1 MSNRICRG
9 KQQVRMT
16 GKAEK
21 RDSRCQSIDILHKT
35 SNLVHCIAVTL
46 PSHREPVRWKEAGL
60 ENRSDA
66 WETIQSGALIGCFL
80 FLVIR
85 LSTWHAE
92 GLLYTPLAPK
102 CCNIYRWC
110 GLYFINLINGFF
122 FIRFVTCWSRINIIC
137 SHKQFVTFHRS
148 FISSN
153 FMTDSIK
160 IYKMCANVNS
170 NSEYP
175 GNDLRYR
182 DISRSVLF
190 SFETVCLLLNL
201 TLFFCW

>member
-153 FMTDSIK
+153 FMTD
-160 IYKMCANVNS
+160 YKNLQ
-170 NSEYP
+170 
-175 GNDLRYR
+175 D
-182 DISRSVLF
+182 
-190 SFETVCLLLNL
+190 VCK
-201 TLFFCW
+201 CK

>member
-1 MSNRICRG
+1 MPKYRHSSQNFKSRPLHCCYIAFTSWTGALKRG
-9 KQQVRMT
+9 R
-16 GKAEK
+16 
-21 RDSRCQSIDILHKT
+21 SRKS
-35 SNLVHCIAVTL
+35 
-46 PSHREPVRWKEAGL
+46 
-60 ENRSDA
+60 SDA